1 MWLIKE
7 SQGLYYI
14 CQSTNPLNIDTS
26 LFAGFFS
33 AFHAFQEELF
43 PSQTINYIDFIE
55 HRLLF
60 VKIDENFFLV
70 VKDSIYKPL
79 NRSILQLNNLSV
91 EILTSLE
98 SRSDLRIMLFDKKM
112 ISLNQLTPL
121 LSPIIE
127 QAIMNL
133 SVSDE
138 QISRFDLLAIIILLR
153 ELRVIMLGL
162 YNKEIFSQ
170 ITSKMSY
177 KWFISE
183 LLSNQPINIDKF
195 EITSYNGIYL
205 LINDLF
211 ESMNASKEFYRNH
224 FRITDQLFFS
234 NKVMKFLSDNKE
246 TMDKFGLTD
255 LFIKKFIAKVAVT
268 SL

>member
-7 SQGLYYI
+7 SQCLYYK

-91 EILTSLE
+91 EILTSIE
-98 SRSDLRIMLFDKKM
+98 SKAELRIMLYNKKM
-112 ISLNQLTPL
+112 ISLAQLTPL
-121 LSPIIE
+121 LSPIVE
-127 QAIMNL
+127 QAIFNL

-138 QISRFDLLAIIILLR
+138 QMSRFDILGIIILLR
-153 ELRVIMLGL
+153 DLREIILEI
-162 YNKEIFSQ
+162 YDKEIFSQ
-170 ITSKMSY
+170 ITSKISY
-177 KWFISE
+177 KWFLAE

-195 EITSYNGIYL
+195 EVTSYNGIYF

-211 ESMNASKEFYRNH
+211 DSLNNSKEFYRNPY
-224 FRITDQLFFS
+224 RLTDHLLFS
-234 NKVMKFLSDNKE
+234 NKVLKYLSNNKE

-255 LFIKKFIAKVAVT
+255 LFIKKFIAKVVVT
-268 SL
+268 S